1 MTLRK
6 GLLTTVIFLFLISSL
21 TGCSLLRY
29 IDGSTQEE
37 IEQKGNPVLWKKTAD
52 LEAQNQLRHAADVDL
67 SNRITNLQGSLSK
80 VETSLKQMEVNV
92 GQITAGLPM
101 EETYGATPSTSAKKG
116 ILTALRDDTTQVNTR
131 KKGIL
136 ATLRDDTAQM
146 NERVKRLEENGA
158 AIREDIETIK
168 TTVLPIKVLSGTG
181 KRASATKMTM
191 RLSKLGYRVD
201 RIDLASRKT
210 YKQNV
215 VFFRE
220 SYRESAAKL
229 ATRIGGGTV
238 AKPMTWRSQYGI
250 IVVSAM
256 K

>member
-1 MTLRK
+1 MTFRK
-6 GLLTTVIFLFLISSL
+6 ALFTTAILLFLMSSL
-21 TGCSLLRY
+21 AGCSLLRY

-52 LEAQNQLRHAADVDL
+52 LEGQNKLRQETEAEL
-67 SNRITNLQGSLSK
+67 SNRINNLQGSLSK

-101 EETYGATPSTSAKKG
+101 EETFGAASSSAAKKG
-116 ILTALRDDTTQVNTR
+116 V
-131 KKGIL
+131 L
-136 ATLRDDTAQM
+136 AALRDDTAQV
-146 NERVKRLEENGA
+146 NERVKRLEENDA
-158 AIREDIETIK
+158 ALREDIETIK
-168 TTVLPIKVLSGTG
+168 TSVLPIKVLSGTG
-181 KRASATKMTM
+181 KRASARKMAL

-220 SYRESAAKL
+220 SYREAAAKL
-229 ATRIGGGTV
+229 AARIGGGTV

-256 K
+256 R

>member
-6 GLLTTVIFLFLISSL
+6 GLLATVIFLFLISSL
-21 TGCSLLRY
+21 AGCGLMRY

-52 LEAQNQLRHAADVDL
+52 LESQNQLRQAADVDL
-67 SNRITNLQGSLSK
+67 SNRINNLQGSLSK

-101 EETYGATPSTSAKKG
+101 EETSGATPSASAKKG
-116 ILTALRDDTTQVNTR
+116 ILAALRDDTTQV
-131 KKGIL
+131 
-136 ATLRDDTAQM
+136 

-158 AIREDIETIK
+158 TLRENLETIK
-168 TTVLPIKVLSGTG
+168 TAVLPIKVLSGTG
-181 KRASATKMTM
+181 KRASARKMAL

-220 SYRESAAKL
+220 SYREAAAKL
-229 ATRIGGGTV
+229 ATRVGGGTV

-256 K
+256 R